1 MRVARRAS
9 TALQGSR
16 GPAAHAGATGATGPA
31 GQTASRSVTRT
42 TSAWHRERGDGDRP
56 RAAHDGGGDA
66 QITTTYSARI
76 MASASVQI
84 TNPDAAAR
92 EGRCVLRISDGTGPD
107 NGLGDTSQAY
117 AFDFPAQSDYDVTA
131 SLQRAVSKPAGT
143 YNVRV
148 SCWETG
154 GLPAD
159 RRPGKPVR
167 LRLGRLGPADS
178 RRPKLRRGSPLSSSM
193 HFVLA
198 RREGTGTMDGAG
210 ASGSPI
216 PRSQGGITTC

>member
-1 MRVARRAS
+1 MID
-9 TALQGSR
+9 L
-16 GPAAHAGATGATGPA
+16 AAT
-31 GQTASRSVTRT
+31 
-42 TSAWHRERGDGDRP
+42 
-56 RAAHDGGGDA
+56 HDGGDDA

-84 TNPDAAAR
+84 ASPGTPER

-148 SCWETG
+148 S
-154 GLPAD
+154 PA
-159 RRPGKPVR
+159 GKQ
-167 LRLGRLGPADS
+167 
-178 RRPKLRRGSPLSSSM
+178 
-193 HFVLA
+193 
-198 RREGTGTMDGAG
+198 AG
-210 ASGSPI
+210 CP
-216 PRSQGGITTC
+216 